1 MTQWEWWEHKKIDGH
16 MLVKNGACD
25 ENLIS
30 PILPQIDIT
39 NFLMH
44 IHYILW
50 ERQSTIY
57 VKYFQNFKP
66 EFNYEE
72 VLR

>member
-1 MTQWEWWEHKKIDGH
+1 
-16 MLVKNGACD
+16 MLFKNGAYD

-30 PILPQIDIT
+30 PILPQTGIIS
-39 NFLMH
+39 FLMH
-44 IHYILW
+44 IHYILR
-50 ERQSTIY
+50 ERQSTIC